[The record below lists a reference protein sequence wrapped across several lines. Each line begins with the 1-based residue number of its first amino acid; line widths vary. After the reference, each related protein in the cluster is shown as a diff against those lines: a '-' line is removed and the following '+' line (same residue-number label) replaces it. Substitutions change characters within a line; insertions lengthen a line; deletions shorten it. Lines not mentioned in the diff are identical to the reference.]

1 MSRPRALADLV
12 SILLGSVVA
21 LMGLALLAG
30 GAYLAWLGGSWYF
43 VVMGAA
49 MLVSGILVAQRRR
62 EGALLYGAAFVL
74 TGAWAVWEVGFAFW
88 PLVSRLFALAVLA
101 CVVALLAPLLDR
113 SGSVAWRR
121 ASLGLAAAVALA
133 LVATTLRAFQPVPI
147 IAATEVAAVHPATQ
161 AGPQVDWAA
170 WGNTNAGTRFAGLTQ
185 IDAANVAQLQPA
197 WTFRTGDI
205 AVSNGFGAEDQTTP
219 LQIGDTV
226 YVCTPNDIVIALD
239 ADTGAQR
246 WRHDPKASAP
256 QWQRCRGLGY
266 HDAGAAEGGKVCP
279 RRLLL
284 ATIDARLIAL
294 DAATGQPC
302 TDFGAGGTVDLKT
315 DMGEVKSGFY
325 TQTAA
330 PLIAG
335 DLVVVGG
342 RVADNIETGEP
353 GGVVRAYDVAS
364 GELRWAWDPGNPAT
378 TRLPPP
384 GETYT
389 RGTPNVWTS
398 MAYDSALG
406 LIYAPTGNATP
417 DFFGGHRT
425 AQDDATNS
433 SIFALDAATGR
444 PRWHVQLVHKDLW
457 DFDVPAQPALYDLPD
472 GNGGTVP
479 GLIAATKH
487 GQIFLLNRATGAPIA
502 PITERPVPQ
511 GNVPGEHYA
520 PTQPY
525 SDMPSIGTETLTEA
539 DMWGATPFD
548 QLLCRIQFKTM
559 RHEGTFT
566 PPGFDTA
573 LQMPGSLGGM
583 NWGSTAIDMTRDYLI
598 VNDMRL
604 GLWNRLIP
612 REQVETGKAAGT
624 EMGLSS
630 MRGTPYVSLRNRF
643 VSALNVPCQKPPF
656 GTLTAI
662 DLRARRI
669 AWQVPLGTVED
680 TGPLGIKMH
689 LPIPIGMPSL
699 GGALV
704 TGSGLIF
711 FAGTQDYYLRAFD
724 AATGREVWK
733 GRLPVGSQGAPMTY
747 RSPKTG
753 RQYIVITAGGAR
765 QSPDRGDYVVAY
777 ALPADSRSK

>member
-1 MSRPRALADLV
+1 MRRPKILANGV
-12 SILLGSVVA
+12 MITLGIV
-21 LMGLALLAG
+21 LITIGLIFGSG
-30 GAYLAWLGGSWYF
+30 GVYLAWLGGSWYF
-43 VVMGAA
+43 MVMGAA

-62 EGALLYGAAFVL
+62 AGALLYGVAFVL
-74 TGAWAVWEVGFAFW
+74 TGIWAVWEVGFAFW
-88 PLVSRLFALAVLA
+88 PLVSRLFALAVLG
-101 CVVALLAPLLDR
+101 CVVAMLAPLLDR
-113 SGSVAWRR
+113 SGRGVWRR
-121 ASLGLAAAVALA
+121 ASLGIAAALALA
-133 LVATTLRAFQPVPI
+133 LVAATLRAFQPVPI

-161 AGPQVDWAA
+161 APPQVDWAA
-170 WGNTNAGTRFAGLTQ
+170 WGNTNGGTRFAGLTQ
-185 IDAANVAQLQPA
+185 IDATNVAKLQPA

-239 ADTGAQR
+239 ADTGTQR
-246 WRHDPKASAP
+246 WRYDPKASAP

-302 TDFGAGGTVDLKT
+302 TDFGDGGTVDLKT
-315 DMGEVKSGFY
+315 DMGEVKPGYY

-353 GGVVRAYDVAS
+353 GGVVRAYDVGS

-398 MAYDSALG
+398 MAYDPALG

-425 AQDDATNS
+425 AEDDATNS

-472 GNGGTVP
+472 GKGGTVP

-487 GQIFLLNRATGAPIA
+487 GQIFLLNRETGAPIA
-502 PITERPVPQ
+502 PVTERPVPQ
-511 GNVPGEHYA
+511 GSVPGEQYA
-520 PTQPY
+520 PTQPF

-539 DMWGATPFD
+539 DMWGATPLD
-548 QLLCRIQFKTM
+548 QLLCRIQFKGM

-604 GLWNRLIP
+604 GLWNRLIA
-612 REQVETGKAAGT
+612 RDQVETGKATGT
-624 EMGLSS
+624 EMGMSS
-630 MRGTPYVSLRNRF
+630 MRGTPYVSVRNRF
-643 VSALNVPCQKPPF
+643 VSALNIPCQKPPF

-662 DLRARRI
+662 DLKARRI

-689 LPIPIGMPSL
+689 LPIPIGLPSL
-699 GGALV
+699 GGSLV

-711 FAGTQDYYLRAFD
+711 FAGTQDYYLRAFE

-747 RSPKTG
+747 KSPKTG

-777 ALPADSRSK
+777 ALPGDPGSK

>member
-1 MSRPRALADLV
+1 MHRPKTLADGAL
-12 SILLGSVVA
+12 ILLGIVLFLIGGV
-21 LMGLALLAG
+21 LAAG
-30 GAYLAWLGGSWYF
+30 GIYLAWLGGSWYF
-43 VVMGAA
+43 VAMGAA
-49 MLVSGILVAQRRR
+49 MLVSGVLVAQRRR
-62 EGALLYGAAFVL
+62 AGALLYGAAFVL
-74 TGAWAVWEVGFAFW
+74 TGVWAVWEVGFAFW
-88 PLVSRLFALAVLA
+88 PLVSRLFALAVLGCA
-101 CVVALLAPLLDR
+101 VALLVPLLDR
-113 SGSVAWRR
+113 SGGVWRR
-121 ASLGLAAAVALA
+121 ASLGIAAALALG

-161 AGPQVDWAA
+161 AGPQVDWTA
-170 WGNTNAGTRFAGLTQ
+170 WGNTTGGTRFAGLTQ
-185 IDAANVAQLQPA
+185 IDATNVAKLEPA
-197 WTFRTGDI
+197 WTFRTGDVAI
-205 AVSNGFGAEDQTTP
+205 SNGFGAEDQTTP

-239 ADTGAQR
+239 ADTGTQR
-246 WRHDPKASAP
+246 WRYDPKASAP

-266 HDAGAAEGGKVCP
+266 HDAGASAGDKVCP

-302 TDFGAGGTVDLKT
+302 TDFGDGGTVDLKT
-315 DMGEVKSGFY
+315 DMGEVKSGYY

-353 GGVVRAYDVAS
+353 GGVVRAFDVGS

-398 MAYDSALG
+398 MAYDPALG

-425 AQDDATNS
+425 AEDDATNS

-457 DFDVPAQPALYDLPD
+457 DFDVPAQPALYDVPD
-472 GNGGTVP
+472 GKGGTVP

-487 GQIFLLNRATGAPIA
+487 GQIFLLNRETGAPIA
-502 PITERPVPQ
+502 PVTERPVPQ

-520 PTQPY
+520 ATQPF
-525 SDMPSIGTETLTEA
+525 SEMPSIGTETLTEA

-548 QLLCRIQFKTM
+548 QLLCRIQFKGM

-604 GLWNRLIP
+604 GLWNRLIA
-612 REQVETGKAAGT
+612 RDQVETGKAAGT
-624 EMGLSS
+624 EMGMSS
-630 MRGTPYVSLRNRF
+630 MRGTPYVSVRNRF
-643 VSALNVPCQKPPF
+643 VSALNIPCQKPPF

-662 DLRARRI
+662 DPKARRI

-689 LPIPIGMPSL
+689 LPIPIGLPSL
-699 GGALV
+699 GGSLV

-711 FAGTQDYYLRAFD
+711 FAGTQDYYLRAFE

-777 ALPADSRSK
+777 ALPGDPGSK

>member
-1 MSRPRALADLV
+1 MRRSRTMTDGVLIMLGLVIVLIGLFLA
-12 SILLGSVVA
+12 G
-21 LMGLALLAG
+21 G
-30 GAYLAWLGGSWYF
+30 GAYLVWLGGSWYF
-43 VVMGAA
+43 VAMGAA
-49 MLVSGILVAQRRR
+49 MLVSGVLVAQRRR
-62 EGALLYGAAFVL
+62 AGALLYGGAFVL
-74 TGAWAVWEVGFAFW
+74 TGIWAVWEVGFAFW

-101 CVVALLAPLLDR
+101 CVVALFAPLLDR
-113 SGSVAWRR
+113 SGSGVWRR
-121 ASLGLAAAVALA
+121 ASLGLAAALALA
-133 LVATTLRAFQPVPI
+133 LAATTLRAFQPVPI
-147 IAATEVAAVHPATQ
+147 IAATEIPAVHPATQ
-161 AGPQVDWAA
+161 AGPQVDWTA
-170 WGNTNAGTRFAGLTQ
+170 WGNTNGGTRFAGLTQ
-185 IDAANVAQLQPA
+185 IDATNVAKLRPA

-226 YVCTPNDIVIALD
+226 YVCTPNDIVVALD
-239 ADTGAQR
+239 ADTGTQR
-246 WRHDPKASAP
+246 WRYDRKASAP

-266 HDAGAAEGGKVCP
+266 HDAGAAEGAKVCS

-302 TDFGAGGTVDLKT
+302 TDFGDGGTVDLKT

-353 GGVVRAYDVAS
+353 GGVVRAYDVGS
-364 GELRWAWDPGNPAT
+364 GDLRWAWDPGNPAT

-472 GNGGTVP
+472 GKGGTVP

-487 GQIFLLNRATGAPIA
+487 GQIFLLNRETGAPIA

-511 GNVPGEHYA
+511 GSVPGERYA

-525 SDMPSIGTETLTEA
+525 SDMPSIGAETLTEA

-548 QLLCRIQFKTM
+548 QLLCRIQFKGM
-559 RHEGTFT
+559 RHAGTFT

-630 MRGTPYVSLRNRF
+630 MRGTPYVSVRNRF
-643 VSALNVPCQKPPF
+643 VSALNIPCQKPPF

-662 DLRARRI
+662 DLKARRI

-689 LPIPIGMPSL
+689 LPIPIGLPSL
-699 GGALV
+699 GGSLV

-711 FAGTQDYYLRAFD
+711 FAGTQDYYLRAFE

-753 RQYIVITAGGAR
+753 RQYVVITAGGAR

-777 ALPADSRSK
+777 ALPGDPASQ

>member
-1 MSRPRALADLV
+1 MRRPENMTDGVLL
-12 SILLGSVVA
+12 LLGLVIA
-21 LMGLALLAG
+21 LFGLFLAGG
-30 GAYLAWLGGSWYF
+30 GAYLVWLGGSWYF
-43 VVMGAA
+43 AAMGAA
-49 MLVSGILVAQRRR
+49 MLVSGVLVAQRRR
-62 EGALLYGAAFVL
+62 AGALLYGGAFVL
-74 TGAWAVWEVGFAFW
+74 TGIWAVWEVGFAFW

-101 CVVALLAPLLDR
+101 CVVALFAPLLDR
-113 SGSVAWRR
+113 SGGGVWRR
-121 ASLGLAAAVALA
+121 ASLGLAAALALA

-147 IAATEVAAVHPATQ
+147 IAATEIPAVHPATQ
-161 AGPQVDWAA
+161 AGPQVDWTA
-170 WGNTNAGTRFAGLTQ
+170 WGNTNGGTRFAGLTQ
-185 IDAANVAQLQPA
+185 IDATNVAKLRPA

-226 YVCTPNDIVIALD
+226 YVCTPNDIVVALD
-239 ADTGAQR
+239 ADTGTQR
-246 WRHDPKASAP
+246 WRYDPQASAP

-294 DAATGQPC
+294 DAATSQPC
-302 TDFGAGGTVDLKT
+302 TDFGTDGTVDLKT

-353 GGVVRAYDVAS
+353 GGVVRAYAVGTGD
-364 GELRWAWDPGNPAT
+364 LRWAWDPGNPAT

-398 MAYDSALG
+398 TAYDSALG

-472 GNGGTVP
+472 GKGGTVP

-487 GQIFLLNRATGAPIA
+487 GQIFLLNRETGAPIA

-511 GNVPGEHYA
+511 GSVPGERYA

-525 SDMPSIGTETLTEA
+525 SDMPSIGAETLTEA

-548 QLLCRIQFKTM
+548 QLLCRIQFKGM
-559 RHEGTFT
+559 RHAGTFT

-604 GLWNRLIP
+604 GLWNRLIA
-612 REQVETGKAAGT
+612 RDQVETGKAAGT

-630 MRGTPYVSLRNRF
+630 MRGTPYVSVRNRF
-643 VSALNVPCQKPPF
+643 VSALNIPCQKPPF

-662 DLRARRI
+662 DLKARRI

-689 LPIPIGMPSL
+689 LPIPIGLPSL
-699 GGALV
+699 GGSLV

-711 FAGTQDYYLRAFD
+711 FAGTQDYYLRAFE

-753 RQYIVITAGGAR
+753 RQYVVITAGGAR

-777 ALPADSRSK
+777 ALPGDPASQ

>member
-1 MSRPRALADLV
+1 MRLPKNLSDGVLVMLGLIIVLIGLFLA
-12 SILLGSVVA
+12 G
-21 LMGLALLAG
+21 G
-30 GAYLAWLGGSWYF
+30 GAYLVWLGGSWYF
-43 VVMGAA
+43 VAMGAA
-49 MLVSGILVAQRRR
+49 MLVSGVLVARRR
-62 EGALLYGAAFVL
+62 RAGALLYGGAFIL
-74 TGAWAVWEVGFAFW
+74 TGIWAVWEVGFAFW

-101 CVVALLAPLLDR
+101 CVVALFAPLLDR
-113 SGSVAWRR
+113 SGSGVWRR
-121 ASLGLAAAVALA
+121 ASLGLATALALA
-133 LVATTLRAFQPVPI
+133 LVAATLRAFQPVPI
-147 IAATEVAAVHPATQ
+147 ITATEIPDVHPATQ
-161 AGPQVDWAA
+161 AGPQVDWTA
-170 WGNTNAGTRFAGLTQ
+170 WGNTNGGTRFAGLTQ
-185 IDAANVAQLQPA
+185 IDATNVAKLRPA
-197 WTFRTGDI
+197 WTVRTGDI

-226 YVCTPNDIVIALD
+226 YVCTPNDIVVALD
-239 ADTGAQR
+239 ADTGTQR
-246 WRHDPKASAP
+246 WRYDPKASAP

-266 HDAGAAEGGKVCP
+266 HDAGAGEGGKVCP

-302 TDFGAGGTVDLKT
+302 PDFGADGTVDLKT

-353 GGVVRAYDVAS
+353 GGVVRAYAVGS
-364 GELRWAWDPGNPAT
+364 GALRWAWDPGNPAT

-472 GNGGTVP
+472 GKGGTVP

-487 GQIFLLNRATGAPIA
+487 GQIFLLNRETGAPIA

-511 GNVPGEHYA
+511 GSVPGERYA
-520 PTQPY
+520 PTQPH
-525 SDMPSIGTETLTEA
+525 SDMPSIGAETLTEA

-548 QLLCRIQFKTM
+548 QLLCRIQFKGM
-559 RHEGTFT
+559 RHAGTFT

-643 VSALNVPCQKPPF
+643 VSALNIPCQKPPF

-662 DLRARRI
+662 DLKARRI

-689 LPIPIGMPSL
+689 LPIPIGLPSL
-699 GGALV
+699 GGSLV

-711 FAGTQDYYLRAFD
+711 FAGTQDYYLRAFE
-724 AATGREVWK
+724 AGTGREVWK

-753 RQYIVITAGGAR
+753 RQYVVITAGGAR

-777 ALPADSRSK
+777 ALPAEAGSK